1 MRSTKPGQEE
11 LKSIPSSQVA
21 GDPQENFGIS
31 ALTRCLV
38 DAEGNTMT
46 GAGGARRKALG
57 VSALVQFCTLAG
69 LLIVP
74 LFATGTR
81 LILRHTDF
89 VPIPPYGGA
98 PRDLP
103 HAEQAVRTEHVPKF
117 PVNVDVIH
125 APTRPPTTI
134 TSVNDA
140 ETTLGTS
147 TSMLAPGPRGTG
159 EGPAG
164 LTNFIPGGSDT
175 GAVPPRPEESPVV
188 APRKAVPVSQGVQL
202 ALLTRR
208 VEPVY
213 PLLAIHMHTE
223 GRVELRAIISS
234 EGVVKELHVV
244 SGDPVLAKAAYDA
257 VAQWRFRPTLLNGIA
272 VEVDTF
278 VTVNFHLDQ

>member
-57 VSALVQFCTLAG
+57 VSALVQFCTLAA

-89 VPIPPYGGA
+89 VPIPPYGAA

-103 HAEQAVRTEHVPKF
+103 HMQHQVLRGDLLELPT
-117 PVNVDVIH
+117 NVTQIQ
-125 APTRPPTTI
+125 PPTHIPT
-134 TSVNDA
+134 TVTHTEDADPTGGAGSV
-140 ETTLGTS
+140 LS
-147 TSMLAPGPRGTG
+147 TGVRGTG

-164 LTNFIPGGSDT
+164 LANFMPGGSDT

-208 VEPVY
+208 VVPVY